1 MGIKLPCVYIL
12 FQEYFHKSSIGDV
25 KWKVAC
31 LKAEKETDRFGLVQ
45 AEAFAMIL
53 LKNNYFAWLWEAK
66 QSLGDRLS
74 TDYDNEKDINTKW
87 SADEAFLKAEL
98 NLDDQLLLQDE
109 GQDLTE
115 KSGVFEGLLVYERDP
130 LYQDLQKKNTASK
143 KNKGGSQEK

>member
-109 GQDLTE
+109 GQVLTE

-130 LYQDLQKKNTASK
+130 LYQDLQKKNAASK
-143 KNKGGSQEK
+143 KNKGGSKEK